1 MRLANALVVLIVVY
15 VASVRATLAPS
26 DKSRLLGQATSTNVS
41 DRPLSSY
48 DKNNGDNTNTEERAI
63 NLSDAKQWIKTMF
76 KNWYQKWRD
85 IRREK
90 ATKELTND
98 VSPET
103 VDKMLQN
110 EPFKR
115 EMFKKWNKYRMEDI
129 KLKLGQERLNN
140 EGVAKMLVN
149 YVQDYRVYR
158 NIRGWR
164 EVK

>member
-1 MRLANALVVLIVVY
+1 MDQNDVQKLV
-15 VASVRATLAPS
+15 P
-26 DKSRLLGQATSTNVS
+26 
-41 DRPLSSY
+41 
-48 DKNNGDNTNTEERAI
+48 
-63 NLSDAKQWIKTMF
+63 
-76 KNWYQKWRD
+76 D

-103 VDKMLQN
+103 VDKMRQN